1 MYMKLLIEKTAKET
15 ELSQAKVREVIR
27 TFFKYLSEQFKDAK
41 PKENLVIPGYGTF
54 KVVKR
59 APKRGRNPKTGEEIE
74 IPARKVLTF
83 KPSEAFI
90 EELEE

>member
-1 MYMKLLIEKTAKET
+1 MRFEELISKVAKET
-15 ELSQAKVREVIR
+15 NLTKKDVRQAVKG
-27 TFFKYLSEQFKDAK
+27 FFEALAEEFKKAK
-41 PKENLVIPGYGTF
+41 PGDNLRIQGYGTF

-59 APKRGRNPKTGEEIE
+59 APKRGRNPRTGEEIE

>member
-1 MYMKLLIEKTAKET
+1 MRFEELISKVAKET
-15 ELSQAKVREVIR
+15 NLTKKDVRQVVKG
-27 TFFKYLSEQFKDAK
+27 FFEALAEEFKKAK
-41 PKENLVIPGYGTF
+41 PGDNLRIQGYGTF

-59 APKRGRNPKTGEEIE
+59 APKRGRNPRTGEEIE